1 MDVFEQKESD
11 LVPIKELDLFYTPPT
26 EGAIQ
31 RKRWIQYRPTAN
43 ITEGSPLEFIIPGS
57 GSQYLDLKHTYL
69 SLLTRIVKEDGS
81 RTTNIEKVAPVNLTL
96 HSMFNQVDLFLNQ
109 KLTSTAG
116 VNYPYKSLI
125 DTLLNSSTEAS
136 KSGLQAEGF
145 HIDEAGF
152 MDETDPLEG
161 ANPGLTRRFIST
173 NHSKLTQYMGPLHL
187 DLAEQDRFILNGVE
201 MKLALWPTKET
212 FRLMVAADDVQY
224 KMEIVEAVL
233 HVCKIT
239 INPSIIAAHNEALE
253 TSPAL
258 YPYERS
264 QIKTFEVSSGKSSFD
279 I

>member
-145 HIDEAGF
+145 HMDEAGF

-187 DLAEQDRFILNGVE
+187 DLAEQDKFILHRVE
-201 MKLALWPTKET
+201 IKLALWPTKEAFT
-212 FRLMVAADDVQY
+212 
-224 KMEIVEAVL
+224 
-233 HVCKIT
+233 HG
-239 INPSIIAAHNEALE
+239 
-253 TSPAL
+253 
-258 YPYERS
+258 
-264 QIKTFEVSSGKSSFD
+264 SSG
-279 I
+279 